1 MCIFLFL
8 KQFTCG
14 CSNSSVPANMA
25 RGAKKD
31 ADIVK
36 KVGAKG
42 NGKNKNKGKGKSQ
55 IEQAFVAAAGAADL
69 GGTPEAAAAAVP
81 STPQLEDTPKLTAEA
96 LQALEQSGSSPTP
109 EYRRSNALLGD
120 EMSYLTIVIITSTD
134 PLPHSPALVMFLFRG
149 SSIDD
154 FN

>member
-69 GGTPEAAAAAVP
+69 GARGLGTPEAAAAAVP
-81 STPQLEDTPKLTAEA
+81 SSPQLEET
-96 LQALEQSGSSPTP
+96 SSQV
-109 EYRRSNALLGD
+109 D
-120 EMSYLTIVIITSTD
+120 C
-134 PLPHSPALVMFLFRG
+134 RG
-149 SSIDD
+149 FASS
-154 FN
+154 